1 MGGYAFQRNVVGI
14 VGDGALTDD
23 TDDQE
28 AQSTRGSNGNDAKAR
43 TAFHEAGHVV
53 AHLAFG
59 IPFAYVTIV
68 ESQDNLGHLMQT
80 DGKLA
85 ELGSKVCEKFEELEN
100 DDRIYLEH
108 HIMSLFAGGIAES
121 AHSNEGASGT
131 REDSNE
137 IVSIAEVA
145 NGTWDWYTLNPYI
158 EWLFRRTVDW
168 ITGYDIWLSVS
179 LIASA
184 LIESESLTSD
194 EVRQIVKDARG
205 KFSIVNVAEIDEM
218 RQSFRREADEYEE
231 MELE

>member
-1 MGGYAFQRNVVGI
+1 
-14 VGDGALTDD
+14 
-23 TDDQE
+23 
-28 AQSTRGSNGNDAKAR
+28 
-43 TAFHEAGHVV
+43 
-53 AHLAFG
+53 
-59 IPFAYVTIV
+59 
-68 ESQDNLGHLMQT
+68 MQT

-85 ELGSKVCEKFEELEN
+85 ELGSKVCEKFKELEN

-108 HIMSLFAGGIAES
+108 PIMSLFAGGIAES

-158 EWLFRRTVDW
+158 VWLFRRTVDW

-179 LIASA
+179 LIVSA

-205 KFSIVNVAEIDEM
+205 KFSIVNLAEIDEK

-231 MELE
+231 MEFE